1 MIRNLRRGRDNGG
14 NRGDRPYPSD
24 ELVEPSSYPWDGDVT
39 GLAPERAG
47 GGRWAW
53 AWTGAWWWDLPGIG
67 LLLALSA
74 LFLREVPGALPPYG
88 GDVLV
93 HVYPL
98 LSLLAHGARAGR
110 PTLWNFYAAGGY
122 PLAPYGALAFYP
134 PVVLSLLTLTVT
146 GALATLD
153 ALYVGVLAV
162 GAYLLAADLGLSR
175 PARLLAGATLAYGGF
190 VAANVYAGHI
200 LELGAVCPTPLAFL
214 LLRRAIRRHSLG
226 AAVGCGVTVGLM
238 VLAAG
243 LQFLPFALAPLP
255 LLALWHAVAAR
266 RIWPIL
272 TLLVAGLIGAGL
284 GAVLLLPFYEVVGYS
299 LRAGAV
305 PFATAAQQSLP
316 WNGLTMLVA
325 PNALGTA
332 PADTYWPASR
342 FGPYFHEIYAY
353 AGLLPLLLAPLALI
367 RRRAA
372 WPYGLLALLA
382 LLVMLG
388 DNTPLYR
395 FLYGLPGAGS
405 LRAPARAGLIL
416 DFSLAILAAFGLD
429 VLRDTM
435 SFRRALQLLVPGAL
449 IVAVALGWLLL
460 PFAPLGGH
468 ALRAIPAVAQSLALD
483 GAVRLIVALVIGVL
497 GCIVVTGADAR
508 VGLLLPALALLDLFN
523 ANGTLLRPADPAG
536 YFRTT
541 AAHLARMDTARGV
554 RDVSSY
560 RLWAPDGSIPL
571 GLGMVTRTDYD
582 VQDAAP
588 LALADYW
595 TISHR
600 TLVHRNG
607 GAVATGRD
615 VISDVDPFF
624 LRLFGVHTVLAS
636 AALAPRLP
644 SPPLRPVGSALTVRW
659 HVPGGA
665 RWNTYATVDTSF
677 FYRDDAVLPRA
688 FVVPAAVSAPDASAA
703 LALLQQGTDDP
714 ARVAVLSPSSSS
726 PGLPA
731 WIQDAWASWLAGDDD
746 NALTLR
752 ADGGRSGGYLVVD
765 DGWFPGW
772 TATVD
777 GHDAPVLRA
786 DDVLRAVRLPP
797 GRHAVRM
804 VYAPLTYLAGA
815 AITLATTLLLLLA
828 ALIVVVR
835 RPRRPRHPRPHAS
848 LSLREDTEYS
858 GI

>member
-1 MIRNLRRGRDNGG
+1 VIRNPRHGEGE
-14 NRGDRPYPSD
+14 RGDRPYPSD
-24 ELVEPSSYPWDGDVT
+24 GLVKLSSYPWDGGAT
-39 GLAPERAG
+39 GVAHKLAR

-53 AWTGAWWWDLPGIG
+53 APTDAWWWDLPGIG

-74 LFLREVPGALPPYG
+74 LFLREIPGALPPYG

-93 HVYPL
+93 HAYPL
-98 LSLLAHGARAGR
+98 LSLLAHGVHAGR

-134 PVVLSLLTLTVT
+134 PVLLSLLTLTMT
-146 GALATLD
+146 GALAALD
-153 ALYVGVLAV
+153 ALYVGMLAV

-200 LELGAVCPTPLAFL
+200 LELGAVCPAPLAFL

-238 VLAAG
+238 ILAAG

-255 LLALWHAVAAR
+255 LLALWHVVGSRRPWPLLALLAAG
-266 RIWPIL
+266 
-272 TLLVAGLIGAGL
+272 VVGAGL

-316 WNGLTMLVA
+316 WNGLTMLAA

-353 AGLLPLLLAPLALI
+353 AGLLPLLLAPLALA

-388 DNTPLYR
+388 DNTPLYHL
-395 FLYGLPGAGS
+395 LYDLPGAGS

-416 DFSLAILAAFGLD
+416 DFALAILAGFGLD
-429 VLRDTM
+429 ALRDTV
-435 SFRRALQLLVPGAL
+435 SFRRALQLLAPGAL

-460 PFAPLGGH
+460 PFIPLGGH
-468 ALRAIPAVAQSLALD
+468 TLHAIPTIARPLALE
-483 GAVRLIVALVIGVL
+483 GAVRLVVALVIGVL

-523 ANGTLLRPADPAG
+523 ANSTLLRPTDPAG
-536 YFRTT
+536 YFRTS
-541 AAHLARMDTARGV
+541 AAHIARMATARGV
-554 RDVSSY
+554 RDGSSY

-595 TISHR
+595 AISHR

-607 GAVATGRD
+607 GVVATGRD
-615 VISDVDPFF
+615 VIGDVDPFF

-644 SPPLRPVGSALTVRW
+644 SPPLRLVGSAPTVRW
-659 HVPGGA
+659 HMPGGTQ
-665 RWNTYATVDTSF
+665 WNTYATVDTSF

-688 FVVPAAVSAPDASAA
+688 FVVPAAVRAPDANAA
-703 LALLQQGTDDP
+703 LALLQPGADDP

-726 PGLPA
+726 SGLSA
-731 WIQDAWASWLAGDDD
+731 RVQDAWASWLAADDD

-752 ADGGRSGGYLVVD
+752 ADGGRAGGYLVVD

-777 GHDAPVLRA
+777 GHDTPVLRA
-786 DDVLRAVRLPP
+786 DYLLRAVRLPP
-797 GRHAVRM
+797 GQHAVRM

-828 ALIVVVR
+828 ALIAIARRLR
-835 RPRRPRHPRPHAS
+835 RPRPSAL
-848 LSLREDTEYS
+848 LSSREDAEYS
-858 GI
+858 AT

>member
-1 MIRNLRRGRDNGG
+1 VIRNLRHGG
-14 NRGDRPYPSD
+14 GKRGDRPYALD
-24 ELVEPSSYPWDGDVT
+24 GLVEPSSYPGEGGVAS
-39 GLAPERAG
+39 GRAR
-47 GGRWAW
+47 GGRWARW
-53 AWTGAWWWDLPGIG
+53 AWAPTDAWWWDLPGIG

-98 LSLLAHGARAGR
+98 LSLLAHGVHAGR

-200 LELGAVCPTPLAFL
+200 LELGAVCPAPLAFL
-214 LLRRAIRRHSLG
+214 LLRRAILRHSLG

-266 RIWPIL
+266 RPWPIL
-272 TLLVAGLIGAGL
+272 ALLVAGLVGAGL

-316 WNGLTMLVA
+316 WNGLTMLAA
-325 PNALGTA
+325 PGALGTA

-353 AGLLPLLLAPLALI
+353 AGLLPLLLAPLALL

-395 FLYGLPGAGS
+395 LLYGLPGAGS

-416 DFSLAILAAFGLD
+416 DVALAMLAGFGLD
-429 VLRDTM
+429 VLRDTL
-435 SFRRALQLLVPGAL
+435 SFRRALQLLAPGAL
-449 IVAVALGWLLL
+449 IAAVALGWLLL
-460 PFAPLGGH
+460 PFAPVGGH
-468 ALRAIPAVAQSLALD
+468 ALHAIPAAARPLALE

-523 ANGTLLRPADPAG
+523 ANSTLLRPVDPAG
-536 YFRTT
+536 YFHTT
-541 AAHLARMDTARGV
+541 AAHLARMATAHGV
-554 RDVSSY
+554 RDVSSS
-560 RLWAPDGSIPL
+560 RLWAPDGSVPL

-582 VQDAAP
+582 VQDASP
-588 LALADYW
+588 LALASYW

-615 VISDVDPFF
+615 VIGDIDPFF

-644 SPPLRPVGSALTVRW
+644 SPVLRLAGRAPTVRW
-659 HVPGGA
+659 HMPGGA
-665 RWNTYATVDTSF
+665 QWNTYATVDTSF

-688 FVVPAAVSAPDASAA
+688 FVVPAAVSAPDADAA
-703 LALLQQGTDDP
+703 LALLQKGADDP

-726 PGLPA
+726 SGLPA
-731 WIQDAWASWLAGDDD
+731 WAQDAWASWLAADDD
-746 NALTLR
+746 NRLTLR

-777 GHDAPVLRA
+777 GRDAPILRA
-786 DDVLRAVRLPP
+786 DYLLRAVRLPP

-815 AITLATTLLLLLA
+815 AITLATTVLLLLA
-828 ALIVVVR
+828 ALIALARRLR
-835 RPRRPRHPRPHAS
+835 RPRMIADPLPQ
-848 LSLREDTEYS
+848 LRGSAVTEDRV
-858 GI
+858 